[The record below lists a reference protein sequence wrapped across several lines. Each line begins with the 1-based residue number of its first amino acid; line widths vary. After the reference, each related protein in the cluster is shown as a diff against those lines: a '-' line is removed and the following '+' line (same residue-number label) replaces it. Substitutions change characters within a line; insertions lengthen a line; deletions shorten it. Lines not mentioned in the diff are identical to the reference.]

1 MPAKRL
7 RFRLPRL
14 AQTLAASV
22 LLIFGPTLLIGQV
35 ATIESIT
42 ITGNQRVDDAS
53 VRALLGLREG
63 QEVTTAQVN
72 DAYQRLMAAGLFE
85 SATITP
91 DGAVL
96 SVVVR
101 EWPVV
106 NRIAFEGNQRLDD
119 AVLAGIVTSRE
130 RRVYSPLT
138 ASADAAALVEAYR
151 AAGRASASVEP
162 KVIPRDD
169 GTVDLVFEIAEGGVI
184 EVERIAFIGNEAFSD
199 SRLRRVLLTK
209 QAGLLRTFISAD
221 TYAPERLELDRQLLR
236 DFYLSRGF
244 IDFRVLDASADY
256 TPERDAFLVRFTL
269 REGAQFRFGAF
280 EVTSEYPE
288 ADTAAFLAANS
299 ISTGDVFSPLALESA
314 VARMEALALRQ
325 GLSFLRVE
333 PRITRNDAT
342 ATLDVS
348 FALVRGPRIFVE
360 RIDIEGN
367 VTTLDRVIRRQ
378 FRIVEGDPFNPR
390 AIREAAERIR
400 ALGFF
405 ETANV
410 DTRQGSAPDQV
421 VVDVS
426 VTERPTGS
434 LAFGAS
440 YGEVDGAAFTFNL
453 SESNFLGRGQFIS
466 VEGNLGAARA
476 NTALRFAEPAFLGRD
491 LRASIALANTRGSA
505 SYLAF
510 DSEEFEFRPALE
522 FPTTANGRL
531 EGFFRIA
538 SSKLTGIDAATTAPI
553 LVTDQA
559 RGDLVSAGFGYGYS
573 WDSRRAGLGGDE
585 IVLLRVGQELQGLGG
600 DVDAFV
606 STASAIYET
615 KRLGGDLTLRATLEA
630 GHLETGS
637 GQASRITDR
646 FSLAGKMRGFEPY
659 GLGPRDVTS
668 PRQDALAGN
677 TFAVARLDAEFPLGL
692 PEEYGISGG
701 VFFDVGSVW
710 SLDDRRAFDGS
721 TVDDTAR
728 LRSAVGV
735 SVLWDTPIGPL
746 RFNFATP
753 LEKQSYDRTQ
763 GFDLTIA
770 TRF

>member
-1 MPAKRL
+1 M
-7 RFRLPRL
+7 
-14 AQTLAASV
+14 
-22 LLIFGPTLLIGQV
+22 
-35 ATIESIT
+35 
-42 ITGNQRVDDAS
+42 
-53 VRALLGLREG
+53 
-63 QEVTTAQVN
+63 
-72 DAYQRLMAAGLFE
+72 
-85 SATITP
+85 
-91 DGAVL
+91 
-96 SVVVR
+96 
-101 EWPVV
+101 
-106 NRIAFEGNQRLDD
+106 
-119 AVLAGIVTSRE
+119 
-130 RRVYSPLT
+130 
-138 ASADAAALVEAYR
+138 
-151 AAGRASASVEP
+151 
-162 KVIPRDD
+162 IPRDD

-184 EVERIAFIGNEAFSD
+184 EVERIAFIGNGAFSD
-199 SRLRRVLLTK
+199 SRLRRVLQTK

-221 TYAPERLELDRQLLR
+221 TYAPERLDLDRQLLR

-244 IDFRVLDASADY
+244 IDFRVLDATADY
-256 TPERDAFLVRFTL
+256 TPERDAFLVSFTL

-280 EVTSEYPE
+280 DVLSEYPE
-288 ADTAAFLAANS
+288 AEAAAFLAANP
-299 ISTGDVFSPLALESA
+299 IDTGDVFSPLALESA

-333 PRITRNDAT
+333 PRVTRNDAT
-342 ATLDVS
+342 ATLDVT

-421 VVDVS
+421 IVDVAVS
-426 VTERPTGS
+426 ERPTGS
-434 LAFGAS
+434 LGFGAS
-440 YGEVDGAAFTFNL
+440 YGEVDGASFTFNL
-453 SESNFLGRGQFIS
+453 SESNFLGRGQFIA

-476 NTALRFAEPAFLGRD
+476 NTSLRFAEPAFLGRD
-491 LRASIALANTRGSA
+491 LRASLTLANTRGSA

-510 DSEEFEFRPALE
+510 DSDVFEFRPALE
-522 FPTTANGRL
+522 FPTTPNGRL

-538 SSKLTGIDAATTAPI
+538 SSKLTGIDTATTAPI
-553 LVTDQA
+553 LVADQA
-559 RGDLVSAGFGYGYS
+559 RGDLVSSGLGYGYS
-573 WDSRRAGLGGDE
+573 WDNRRAGLGGDD
-585 IVLLRVGQELQGLGG
+585 IVLLRVGQEVQGLGG
-600 DVDAFV
+600 DIDALI
-606 STASAIYET
+606 STSSAIFET
-615 KRLGGDLTLRATLEA
+615 RRLGGDLTLRASLEA
-630 GHLETGS
+630 GHLETS
-637 GQASRITDR
+637 GNQPSRITDR
-646 FSLAGKMRGFEPY
+646 FSLAGKLRGFEPY